1 MCVNSFCNSI
11 LKVCVLRVLPFY
23 FGTIKIKC
31 NHNYI
36 LPFSVVYDNS
46 TLPFSFVYTYFFNN
60 WIWQFYLS
68 IIIIIQQLTINAIIK
83 VPLFLLVNACFF
95 FFFTLLI
102 LDLFYGT
109 MHLVRGMSVF
119 LSAECFVPGLCL
131 CQWGI
136 VHLRCVDLPPFA
148 VTIQFHQAT
157 INNFLRTL
165 INH

>member
-1 MCVNSFCNSI
+1 MVFV
-11 LKVCVLRVLPFY
+11 KA
-23 FGTIKIKC
+23 IK
-31 NHNYI
+31 
-36 LPFSVVYDNS
+36 LDNN
-46 TLPFSFVYTYFFNN
+46 TAKY
-60 WIWQFYLS
+60 WQKDKAN
-68 IIIIIQQLTINAIIK
+68 INA
-83 VPLFLLVNACFF
+83 
-95 FFFTLLI
+95 I

-109 MHLVRGMSVF
+109 MHLLRGTSAF
-119 LSAECFVPGLCL
+119 LSAECFVPGLYL